1 MGEDKSG
8 EVCCSL
14 WVVEWE
20 WGVDLGWTSAWL
32 GARAR
37 GGGRVFE
44 RATVCA
50 ARRRGWTVPL
60 QRVLAGAVCATSGLQ
75 NVAGWGVGVVELGD
89 AMALTLILRRLRESL
104 PHRPRELGEGSST
117 RRVHGLEKWN
127 REPRWLGP
135 KDGFGPIQMS
145 RGMRRCSCRAAV
157 LLAPAPAPGQDPARI
172 RRTSDKVPGRF
183 ATRKVSSYS
192 LRVDGVDVGL
202 GI

>member
-1 MGEDKSG
+1 M
-8 EVCCSL
+8 
-14 WVVEWE
+14 
-20 WGVDLGWTSAWL
+20 GWTSARL

-60 QRVLAGAVCATSGLQ
+60 QRVLAGAGVVCATSGLQ
-75 NVAGWGVGVVELGD
+75 NVAGWGVGVVELGE
-89 AMALTLILRRLRESL
+89 AMALTLMTRGLRESL
-104 PHRPRELGEGSST
+104 PHRPRELGAGSST

-135 KDGFGPIQMS
+135 KDGFGPIQTS
-145 RGMRRCSCRAAV
+145 RGMRRYSCRAAV
-157 LLAPAPAPGQDPARI
+157 LLAPASAPGQDPART

-183 ATRKVSSYS
+183 ATRKVSSCS